1 MDFCVYSLAMQLL
14 ARVPHLLVW
23 AAAIA
28 LAVTRLN
35 LHPKASKLL
44 LVGASLSVAGT
55 LFGAGLALLPMYLI
69 KHGTSTSDVGLLTG
83 VMSIGNTLVS
93 AVGMA
98 FVVAAVF
105 VERKPSSR
113 RSAADRA

>member
-1 MDFCVYSLAMQLL
+1 MDVWVYSLAMQLL

-28 LAVTRLN
+28 FAVARLS
-35 LHPKASKLL
+35 LHPKASKWL
-44 LVGASLSVAGT
+44 LVGASLNIAAT

-69 KHGTSTSDVGLLTG
+69 KQGTSTSDVGLLTG
-83 VMSIGNTLVS
+83 VMGFGNTLVS

-98 FVVAAVF
+98 FVVVAVF
-105 VERKPSSR
+105 VERKPSTKA
-113 RSAADRA
+113 SAIRA